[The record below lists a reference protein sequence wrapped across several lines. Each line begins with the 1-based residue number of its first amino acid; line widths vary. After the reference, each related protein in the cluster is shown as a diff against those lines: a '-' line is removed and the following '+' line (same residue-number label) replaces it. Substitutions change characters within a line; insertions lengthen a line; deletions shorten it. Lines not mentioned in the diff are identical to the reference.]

1 MKRKVNC
8 TEISVEI
15 TLLRLPYIVK
25 AAPETWPNPR
35 VKLNST
41 VVRSFQQE
49 TCWEMDIMPNMNFV
63 HSDSNNKD
71 QLKGLHNYLNQ
82 KIITAS
88 NTYDSSRLG
97 NNLITYEPPSRLLYM
112 SPSVIPAE
120 AVKNNHVIS
129 LVNLCA

>member
-49 TCWEMDIMPNMNFV
+49 TCWEMGIMPNMNFV

>member
-1 MKRKVNC
+1 
-8 TEISVEI
+8 
-15 TLLRLPYIVK
+15 
-25 AAPETWPNPR
+25 
-35 VKLNST
+35 
-41 VVRSFQQE
+41 
-49 TCWEMDIMPNMNFV
+49 MDIMPNMNFV

-120 AVKNNHVIS
+120 AVRNNHVIS

>member
-1 MKRKVNC
+1 
-8 TEISVEI
+8 
-15 TLLRLPYIVK
+15 
-25 AAPETWPNPR
+25 
-35 VKLNST
+35 
-41 VVRSFQQE
+41 
-49 TCWEMDIMPNMNFV
+49 MDIMPNTNFV

-82 KIITAS
+82 KMITAS

-97 NNLITYEPPSRLLYM
+97 NNLITYEPPSRLPYM

-129 LVNLCA
+129 LANLCA